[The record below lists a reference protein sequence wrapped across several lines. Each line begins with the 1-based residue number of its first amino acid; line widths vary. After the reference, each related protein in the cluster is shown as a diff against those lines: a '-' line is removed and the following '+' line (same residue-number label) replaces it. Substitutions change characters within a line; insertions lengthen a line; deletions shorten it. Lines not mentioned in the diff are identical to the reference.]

1 MMLETNRAQSFL
13 ASIFISLIQALD
25 KQVRAEV
32 DEAIEWA
39 KASPEPPVSDLFT
52 KVYVDG
58 TEPPTLRGRDIW
70 ETHRF
75 SQ

>member
-1 MMLETNRAQSFL
+1 VRGEANRVHCVWFFTWL
-13 ASIFISLIQALD
+13 VQALD
-25 KQVRAEV
+25 KKARAEV

-70 ETHRF
+70 ETHHF
-75 SQ
+75 NH